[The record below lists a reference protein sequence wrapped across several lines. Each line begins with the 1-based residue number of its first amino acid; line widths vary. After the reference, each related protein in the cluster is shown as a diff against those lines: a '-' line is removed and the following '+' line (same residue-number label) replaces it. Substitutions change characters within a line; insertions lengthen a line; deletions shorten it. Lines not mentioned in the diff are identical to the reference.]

1 SGGTTVASQTN
12 IIIVDCTHPIAAG
25 LPRGSTTVLTAPG
38 PLVTLATPVAS
49 AQIIATLD
57 DGTGR
62 PSVFAI
68 EAGAPLLPAR
78 IATAPARR
86 VGIFWE
92 ATTFM
97 NANGLKIFDAAV
109 AWAIASPIPTNT
121 PIAITA
127 QPANASVNETVAAS
141 FSVGFSGA
149 APYSIQW
156 RRSNG
161 AGGFTNIPGATCPTI
176 VIGPTVPA
184 DNGASFSAVIN
195 NGFSSAT
202 SSVATLT
209 VVF

>member
-97 NANGLKIFDAAV
+97 TADGLKLFDAAV
-109 AWAIASPIPTNT
+109 AWATGAPVPTNA
-121 PIAITA
+121 PIGITT
-127 QPANASVNETVAAS
+127 QPANLTINASTLGT
-141 FSVGFSGA
+141 FSVGFTGA
-149 APYSIQW
+149 APYSVQW
-156 RRSNG
+156 QRSNG
-161 AGGFTNIPGATCPTI
+161 SGGFTNIPGATCAAFAT
-176 VIGPTVPA
+176 A
-184 DNGASFSAVIN
+184 ENG
-195 NGFSSAT
+195 
-202 SSVATLT
+202 
-209 VVF
+209 